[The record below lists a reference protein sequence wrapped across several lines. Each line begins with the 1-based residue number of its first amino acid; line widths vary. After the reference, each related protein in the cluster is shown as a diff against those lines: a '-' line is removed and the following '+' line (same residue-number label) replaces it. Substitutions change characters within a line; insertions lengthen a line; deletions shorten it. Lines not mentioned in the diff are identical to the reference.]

1 MAKMH
6 ARRRGKSASAK
17 PLVTE
22 NPEWVTMSKEEIEQM
37 VVKLAK
43 EGMTSSKI
51 GLVLRDNYAVP
62 SVRLATGK
70 TMYEI
75 LQENG
80 LKPEIPDDLMA
91 LMRRA
96 INVNDHMQE
105 NKKDMANNRNLQ
117 LIESK
122 IRRLVKYYKRNDV
135 LPRTWEYSLKNAE
148 LLLE

>member
-43 EGMTSSKI
+43 EGMAASKI

-80 LKPEIPDDLMA
+80 MKPEIPDDLMA

-96 INVNDHMQE
+96 INVKDHMQE

-122 IRRLVKYYKRNDV
+122 IRRLVKYYKRTEV
-135 LPRTWEYSLKNAE
+135 LPQTWEYSLKNAE

>member
-17 PLVTE
+17 PMVTE
-22 NPEWVTMSKEEIEQM
+22 SPEWVSMSKEEIEQM

-43 EGMTSSKI
+43 EGQTASKI
-51 GLVLRDNYAVP
+51 GLILRDQYAVP

-75 LQENG
+75 LEANG
-80 LKPEIPDDLMA
+80 LKPALPDDMVA

-96 INVNDHMQE
+96 INVNLHLAE
-105 NKKDMANNRNLQ
+105 NKKDAANNRNLQ

-122 IRRLVKYYKRNDV
+122 IRRLVKYYKREEI
-135 LPRTWEYSLKNAE
+135 LPQDWQYSLKNAE
-148 LLLE
+148 LLIE

>member
-22 NPEWVTMSKEEIEQM
+22 NPEWVTMSKDEIEQK
-37 VVKLAK
+37 VVNLAK
-43 EGMTSSKI
+43 EGMNAAKI
-51 GLVLRDNYAVP
+51 GLVLRDQYAVP

-70 TMYEI
+70 TMLEI
-75 LQENG
+75 LEGNG
-80 LKPEIPDDLMA
+80 LRPALPDDMVA

-96 INVNDHMQE
+96 LNVNLHMQE
-105 NKKDMANNRNLQ
+105 NKKDMATNRNLQ
-117 LIESK
+117 LIEAK

-135 LPRTWEYSLKNAE
+135 LPKDWIYSLKTAE
-148 LLLE
+148 LLIE

>member
-6 ARRRGKSASAK
+6 ARRRGKSASSK

-22 NPEWVTMSKEEIEQM
+22 NPEWVTMSKEEIEHT

-43 EGMTSSKI
+43 EGMTASKI

-75 LQENG
+75 LQESDM
-80 LKPEIPDDLMA
+80 KPEIPDDLMA

-96 INVNDHMQE
+96 INVNIHMQE

-122 IRRLVKYYKRNDV
+122 IRRLVKYYKHEEV
-135 LPRTWEYSLKNAE
+135 LPQTWEYSLKNAE

>member
-43 EGMTSSKI
+43 EGMTTSKI

-70 TMYEI
+70 TIYE
-75 LQENG
+75 
-80 LKPEIPDDLMA
+80 
-91 LMRRA
+91 
-96 INVNDHMQE
+96 
-105 NKKDMANNRNLQ
+105 
-117 LIESK
+117 
-122 IRRLVKYYKRNDV
+122 
-135 LPRTWEYSLKNAE
+135 
-148 LLLE
+148 

>member
-22 NPEWVTMSKEEIEQM
+22 NPEWVTVSKEEIEQT

-43 EGMTSSKI
+43 EGMTSPKI

-75 LQENG
+75 LQENDM
-80 LKPEIPDDLMA
+80 KPEIPDDLMA

-96 INVNDHMQE
+96 INVNLHMQE

-122 IRRLVKYYKRNDV
+122 IRRLVKYYKKEEV
-135 LPRTWEYSLKNAE
+135 LPQTWEYNLKNAE

>member
-6 ARRRGKSASAK
+6 ARRRGKSASSK

-22 NPEWVTMSKEEIEQM
+22 SPEWVPVPKDEIEQM

-43 EGMTSSKI
+43 EGMTAAKI
-51 GLVLRDNYAVP
+51 GIVLRDQYAVP
-62 SVRLATGK
+62 SVRLATDK

-75 LQENG
+75 LEANG
-80 LKPEIPDDLMA
+80 LRPALPDDLVA

-96 INVNDHMQE
+96 INVNGHMAE
-105 NKKDMANNRNLQ
+105 NKKDMATNRNLQ

-122 IRRLVKYYKRNDV
+122 IRRLVKYYKRNEI
-135 LPRTWEYSLKNAE
+135 LPQDWQYSLKNAE
-148 LLLE
+148 LLIE